1 MDFSLTQILGNRSM
15 AKAWYKRQLETGN
28 WGREANLLYKAFL
41 PTIQEEVDLFLT
53 EFNKAYTQIQSDK

>member
-1 MDFSLTQILGNRSM
+1 M